1 MDKNCEFREVK
12 DANRATP
19 GRLKTETQPTVQDSP
34 VLSEKQEVLPAEAK
48 CTLCLTNPLM
58 GAFRYEHPVFLLRNL
73 IDRLGPLFLCVS
85 LFLGPHS

>member
-12 DANRATP
+12 DANRATH

-58 GAFRYEHPVFLLRNL
+58 GAFRYEHPVFLLSQKL
-73 IDRLGPLFLCVS
+73 HSALLLYIFFHSVS
-85 LFLGPHS
+85 L